1 MKENKTTA
9 KQRLYDIARYL
20 CAGLFINVAC
30 LCFQVSFYFP
40 AVPVIVALVAVVLG
54 LMSPRRPAGRFQTL
68 VCFFALVHLAIVG
81 LWLHFILGYFGIMM
95 NARFAAMV
103 KDADRIVI
111 RDGGGL
117 CHSKLDMEPSLYEI
131 TNKTEI
137 AEFNSMFQFSGT
149 SLPCMCCG
157 YPGVDWWRDGK
168 RIVVSALHHGRALRV
183 EGKGYNWRLATSS
196 RQHIDK
202 WLKEHCGVSCSNGGF
217 PMYRQCAC
225 ERYEL
230 QAEAQKF
237 MQTHDGRRPTMGD
250 VCVEIRNAGKS
261 FPSCPVGGKY
271 SLTFTEDGTAH
282 VSCSVPFHE

>member
-1 MKENKTTA
+1 MKEDKITA
-9 KQRLYDIARYL
+9 KQRFYGIARYL
-20 CAGLFINVAC
+20 CVALFINIAC
-30 LCFQVSFYFP
+30 LCFQVSFYFLS
-40 AVPVIVALVAVVLG
+40 VPVIVVFVAIVLG

-149 SLPCMCCG
+149 SLPCKCCG

-250 VCVEIRNAGKS
+250 VCMEIS
-261 FPSCPVGGKY
+261 PSCPVGGKY

-282 VSCSVPFHE
+282 VSCSIPFHE